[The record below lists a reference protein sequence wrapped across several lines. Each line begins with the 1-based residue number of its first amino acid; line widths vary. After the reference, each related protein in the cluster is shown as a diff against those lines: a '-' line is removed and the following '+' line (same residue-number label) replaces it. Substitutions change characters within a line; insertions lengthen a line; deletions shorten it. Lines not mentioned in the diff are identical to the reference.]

1 MNFAEFESGIGS
13 PALKDVAAHWNEA
26 RRARVMPAWSDI
38 RPARMGPHLSLVW
51 SFRYDAG
58 SGAFSG
64 RLVGESVHRHIGKSF
79 KGLSLTEA
87 YPPDA
92 VPWVLKLF
100 QRVVQEPA
108 LYNHAGLFFR
118 QQGRDGMG
126 ERVMMPLSEDGVKAD
141 GVLGATLL
149 HDANSMP
156 MTLVPPQPKDER
168 WYPLPQRA

>member
-1 MNFAEFESGIGS
+1 MIFPEFESGIQS
-13 PALKDVAAHWNEA
+13 PALREVAAHWNEA
-26 RRARVMPAWSDI
+26 RRDRRMPAWSDI
-38 RPARMGPHLSLVW
+38 KPTRIAHHLSLVW
-51 SFRYDAG
+51 SFRYDAM
-58 SGAFSG
+58 SREFTG

-87 YPPDA
+87 YPPEA
-92 VPWVLKLF
+92 LPWVVKLF
-100 QRVVQEPA
+100 ERVVMEPA
-108 LYNHAGLFFR
+108 LYNHGGLFFR

-156 MTLVPPQPKDER
+156 MTLTAPAPGDER
-168 WYPLPQRA
+168 WYPLLM